1 MLYRK
6 ASELTVTPIEHCMGG
21 QGTVQMERL
30 LDAPAVSQ
38 CLEEELPWHRYPTP
52 TEGQIAADPRLSEP
66 IFQIEDVT
74 GA

>member
-1 MLYRK
+1 MDGYEQ
-6 ASELTVTPIEHCMGG
+6 AVSE
-21 QGTVQMERL
+21 RFDAL
-30 LDAPAVSQ
+30 LAIDDDFSQ

-74 GA
+74 EA